1 MKLTDKALLA
11 ALTDISGIGDTR
23 AYELYNHFNDPKDLL
38 SAPASLTG
46 EYHYVDE
53 TTIKEI
59 QSLDYELEDYFN
71 RFDTYESN
79 GIRIISITED
89 RYPEA
94 VRAGPAPILL
104 YAKGNV
110 GLLAEDAVG
119 VSGSRD
125 TNEVGQQWIES
136 LSTELAENG
145 YTIVSGG
152 ARGADTAAH
161 RGALDTDGST
171 IAVLGTG
178 VNVAYPP
185 ENQALFDQI
194 IDKGGLLISMR
205 QPDAEPARHAF
216 LDRNKVTAA
225 LSDGMIFVATDG
237 NGGTMAQYKIALD
250 QGRPIFAPQ
259 SNLDIAPNDG
269 LATIRETDATRS
281 IDTASDLLTTLLTDH
296 SEQKNLD
303 EWT

>member
-1 MKLTDKALLA
+1 MELTHKALLA
-11 ALTDISGIGDTR
+11 ALTDISGIGDVR
-23 AYELYNHFNDPKDLL
+23 ACELYNHFNDPRDLL
-38 SAPASLTG
+38 SAPASLTDK
-46 EYHYVDE
+46 YHYVDE
-53 TTIKEI
+53 TTLTEI
-59 QSLDYELEDYFN
+59 RSLDDEIEGYLN

-79 GIRIISITED
+79 GVTILGITED

-94 VRAGPAPILL
+94 VRAGPARVLL

-110 GLLAEDAVG
+110 ELLTGDAVG
-119 VSGSRD
+119 VSGSRE
-125 TNEVGQQWIES
+125 TNETGQQWIES
-136 LSTELAENG
+136 LSAELAGNG
-145 YTIVSGG
+145 YTLVSGG

-185 ENQALFDQI
+185 ENQSLFNQI
-194 IDKGGLLISMR
+194 IDTGGLLISMR
-205 QPDAEPARHAF
+205 PPDAEPARHAF
-216 LDRNKVTAA
+216 LDRNELTAA

-237 NGGTMAQYKIALD
+237 NGGTMAQYQIALD
-250 QGRPIFAPQ
+250 QDRPIFVPPPDF
-259 SNLDIAPNDG
+259 DITPSDG
-269 LATIRETDATRS
+269 LATIREADATKS
-281 IDTASDLLTTLLTDH
+281 INTAADLLATLPTEH